1 MVYAI
6 WQFVAGAVLYAFA
19 AVGPLWL
26 WALTLAAMI
35 VLAAW
40 LWRQR
45 A

>member
-1 MVYAI
+1 MLYAI
-6 WQFVAGAVLYAFA
+6 WQFVAGAVLYASA
-19 AVGPLWL
+19 AVGPLWP
-26 WALTLAAMI
+26 WALTPAAMI